1 MKVQVE
7 GYGIFDINEE
17 KLPELLKFLSN
28 AQGVRVQESN
38 TVRERTDDG
47 FTGRELLNG

>member
-1 MKVQVE
+1 MKVNVE
-7 GYGIFDINEE
+7 GYGVYDINEE
-17 KLPELLKFLSN
+17 SLPALLQFLSN
-28 AQGVRVQESN
+28 ASGVRVQESN

>member
-7 GYGIFDINEE
+7 GYGVFEINEQS
-17 KLPELLKFLSN
+17 LPQLLSFLSAN
-28 AQGVRVQESN
+28 QGVKVQESN